1 MLGLL
6 VGQGKCVNWQAQA
19 ASRVCLWELF
29 TRSRQELGVDSLD
42 NLSEGPL
49 IAGLLHLRSA
59 VQRQLLLVFDGRQIN
74 SGQLLLEGVSDEL
87 TR

>member
-19 ASRVCLWELF
+19 ALRVCLWELF
-29 TRSRQELGVDSLD
+29 TRSPASIGVDSLD

-49 IAGLLHLRSA
+49 RAGLLHLRCA
-59 VQRQLLLVFDGRQIN
+59 FVEKTLLG
-74 SGQLLLEGVSDEL
+74 LERCDVDFG
-87 TR
+87 